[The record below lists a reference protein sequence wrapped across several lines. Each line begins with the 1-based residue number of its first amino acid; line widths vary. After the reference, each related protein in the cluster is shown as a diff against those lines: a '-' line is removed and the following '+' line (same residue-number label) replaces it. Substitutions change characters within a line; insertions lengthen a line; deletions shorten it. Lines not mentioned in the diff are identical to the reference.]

1 MNTLRRL
8 LDSVLGRRSESSSDR
23 RTGHDRRSGDERRSG
38 FSEPPLGERRG
49 DTDRRTGQDRRN

>member
-8 LDSVLGRRSESSSDR
+8 LDAVLGRSSESSSDR
-23 RTGHDRRSGDERRSG
+23 RTGQDRRTGDERRSG